1 MAENKHSAMWDWVY
15 SCSELSDLFF
25 AFSQN
30 LNGSAVLVPMAKERI
45 VKEYLDGSSIR
56 NYDFSL
62 VLYKPANAEVPNS
75 TENVDIMVDV
85 EKVMGWVDEQN
96 KNRNFPIFPDGCTVQ
111 KVENLQNMPT
121 IAGMD
126 ETGAKFMF
134 ACKVI
139 YKQERED

>member
-1 MAENKHSAMWDWVY
+1 MAKNKHSAMWDWVY
-15 SCSELSDLFF
+15 NCSELSDLFF

-30 LNGSAVLVPMAKERI
+30 LNGSAVLVPMAKERT

-62 VLYKPANAEVPNS
+62 VLYKPVNAEVPNS

-85 EKVMGWVDEQN
+85 EKVMDWVDEQN
-96 KNRNFPIFPDGCTVQ
+96 KSRNFPSFPQGCTVQ

-126 ETGAKFMF
+126 ETGAKYMF
-134 ACKVI
+134 SCRVTFL
-139 YKQERED
+139 QQGE